1 MTAFALPLPLLF
13 ALWVAVVP
21 PVSLQGAPLR
31 VAIDQSGGDH
41 RPVVTL
47 GPVLDDPTLREA
59 VASGLP
65 LRLRVRTELWKK
77 GFFDRLVSRREFNL
91 AVLQDPLDRSFIIE
105 DGLRERR
112 VASAAAAHAELQAKM
127 DFDLRASARGR
138 FYYLSTLEIETLSLS
153 DLEELR
159 RWLRG
164 EVQPAVAGRQSPG
177 RAVGRGL
184 RRLLVRTLAL
194 PTRHYEARSPTFVI
208 R

>member
-1 MTAFALPLPLLF
+1 MALSLSLLL
-13 ALWVAVVP
+13 ASWVAAVP
-21 PVSLQGAPLR
+21 PVPLQSAPLR
-31 VAIDQSGGDH
+31 VVVDVASDSR

-47 GPVLDDPTLREA
+47 GPLLDDPGLREA

-77 GFFDRLVSRREFNL
+77 GFFDRLASSRELNI
-91 AVLQDPLDRSFIIE
+91 AVLQDPLDQSFVIE
-105 DGLRERR
+105 DGARERR
-112 VASAAAAHAELQAKM
+112 VADAAAAHAALQSKM
-127 DFDLRASARGR
+127 NFQIQPAARGR

-184 RRLLVRTLAL
+184 QRLLVRTLAL
-194 PTRHYEARSPTFVI
+194 PTRRYEARSATFVM